1 MKNKYVIIKC
11 PPSSSSSSSPTEIIL
26 TYLINKTKTK
36 KTLLK
41 IN

>member
-11 PPSSSSSSSPTEIIL
+11 PPSSSSSPTEIIL